1 MERLRSLSSF
11 MKTLSFL
18 VLGTASLFVLAG
30 CSDKKSEAPAA
41 SPSSAPA
48 SAPAAA
54 PAAGTPTAGAST
66 SGAPAAAGGGA
77 PRAPLAVS
85 TYLVAPSRLADRVS
99 TTGELKA
106 NEEVELRSEASG
118 RLVSMHFREGE
129 EVRAGALLVKIND
142 SDLQAELKRAEV
154 QRGLAAQREERVRA
168 LLNEKTVSQQ
178 VYDEAAGTLKTVG
191 AEIELLEA
199 RIDKTEIRA
208 PFAGRIGLRSMSEG
222 SYVTS
227 STPIATL
234 QDLDPI
240 KLDFAVPEKYSGQ
253 IRAGAPL
260 EFSVAGIERKFRGEV
275 YAVEPRIDS
284 ATRSVRLRAR
294 AANPDRLLLPG
305 SFARIELVLAEQTD
319 AILVPTTALVP
330 GLETTTV
337 FVIEDGKAVA
347 RQIETGQRTAAD
359 MQVTRGLQVG
369 DRVITSG
376 LQQVRAG
383 MAVTPAE

>member
-1 MERLRSLSSF
+1 
-11 MKTLSFL
+11 MKTFPLL
-18 VLGTASLFVLAG
+18 VIGTASLLLFA
-30 CSDKKSEAPAA
+30 CSDEKPATDAAP
-41 SPSSAPA
+41 
-48 SAPAAA
+48 APAAA
-54 PAAGTPTAGAST
+54 SP
-66 SGAPAAAGGGA
+66 APAGGA
-77 PRAPLAVS
+77 AAPAKGAPLAVS
-85 TYLVAPSRLADRVS
+85 TYVVSPNRLAERVS

-106 NEEVELRSEASG
+106 NEEVELRSEAAG
-118 RLVSMHFREGE
+118 RLVAMHFREGE
-129 EVRAGALLVKIND
+129 EVGSGALLVKIND

-178 VYDEAAGTLKTVG
+178 VYDEAAGNLKTVD

-199 RIDKTEIRA
+199 RIEKTEIRA

-222 SYVTS
+222 GYVTS

-253 IRAGAPL
+253 IRAGAPI
-260 EFSVAGIERKFRGEV
+260 EFAVAGIERKFRGEV

-294 AANPDRLLLPG
+294 AANPERLLFPG
-305 SFARIELVLAEQTD
+305 SFARIELVLAEQSD

-330 GLETTTV
+330 GVETTTV

-359 MQVTRGLQVG
+359 MQVTRGLKVG

-376 LQQVRAG
+376 LQQIRGG
-383 MAVTPAE
+383 MAVVPAE